1 MRLKNKNIILTGA
14 GRGIGKLIARKLD
27 SEGARLALIARTEE
41 ELKKTLHQLKNN
53 ESFYKI
59 CDIANGE
66 SVINTFSDISRKFN
80 DKIDVLINNA
90 GVQNPIGPFIENDL
104 DDWEKNLKINLL
116 GSINC
121 IKFILPYM
129 IKSKHGKIVNFSGGG
144 STSPRPNF
152 SAYSVSKTA
161 IVRFTETLA
170 EEIKEY
176 NIDINAVAPGAINTS
191 MLEEIIQSGKM
202 AGHEF
207 NEALKREKSGGN
219 DPKHIVELITFLST
233 NISDGIT
240 GKLISAIWDPWKD
253 SEYQNTLRS
262 DSNIATLRRIDNK
275 YFAGIK

>member
-129 IKSKHGKIVNFSGGG
+129 IKKKYGKIVNLSGGG

>member
-207 NEALKREKSGGN
+207 NEAMKREKSGGN

>member
-1 MRLKNKNIILTGA
+1 MLKNINIILTGA
-14 GRGIGKLIARKLD
+14 GRGIGKVLAQRLD
-27 SEGARLALIARTEE
+27 SEGARLALIARTDE
-41 ELKKTLHQLKNN
+41 ELQKTLYQLKNT

-66 SVINTFSDISRKFN
+66 SVISTFTDISRKFN
-80 DKIDVLINNA
+80 EKIDVLINNA
-90 GVQNPIGPFIENDL
+90 GVQNPIGPFIENKMT
-104 DDWEKNLKINLL
+104 DWEKNLKINLF
-116 GSINC
+116 GSLHC
-121 IKFILPYM
+121 IKFVLPYM
-129 IKSKHGKIVNFSGGG
+129 IKKEYGKIVNLSGGG

-152 SAYSVSKTA
+152 SAYGVSKTA

-191 MLEEIIQSGKM
+191 MLEEIIHSGKM

-219 DPKHIVELITFLST
+219 DPKHVAELITFLST
-233 NISDGIT
+233 SLSDGIT

-253 SEYQNTLRS
+253 SKYQNILRS